1 MKRLWGVSGAV
12 LLFLSGVAVAQQKPQ
27 DHKTPQN
34 TSRQK
39 FSTPQKG
46 SAVGHGYI
54 PAHGPSPVKSSPA
67 RTSAQSASQTPHN
80 TNRPTYTD
88 QAGHPDAP
96 HVHASN
102 GQWIGHSTDRDDP
115 HYKIDHP
122 WEHGH
127 FPRRIGRS
135 YVYRIEGG
143 ARDRF
148 WFGGSYFSVAPYDY
162 DDCADWNWSSDDIVL
177 YADPDHDGWYL
188 AYNVRLGTYVHVMY
202 LGT

>member
-1 MKRLWGVSGAV
+1 MKRLWGVSGAA

-27 DHKTPQN
+27 DHKTPQS

-39 FSTPQKG
+39 PTTPQK
-46 SAVGHGYI
+46 SEPVGHGYI
-54 PAHGPSPVKSSPA
+54 PAHGPTQAQASSRSARKPA
-67 RTSAQSASQTPHN
+67 QTPQN
-80 TNRPTYTD
+80 TNRPTYRD
-88 QAGHPDAP
+88 QVGHPDAP

-102 GQWIGHSTDRDDP
+102 GQWVGHSTDRNDP

-127 FPRRIGRS
+127 FPRGIGRS

-143 ARDRF
+143 TRERF
-148 WFGGSYFSVAPYDY
+148 WFSGFYFSVAPYDY
-162 DDCADWNWSSDDIVL
+162 DDCADWNWTTDDIVL
-177 YADPDHDGWYL
+177 YPDPDQDGWYL